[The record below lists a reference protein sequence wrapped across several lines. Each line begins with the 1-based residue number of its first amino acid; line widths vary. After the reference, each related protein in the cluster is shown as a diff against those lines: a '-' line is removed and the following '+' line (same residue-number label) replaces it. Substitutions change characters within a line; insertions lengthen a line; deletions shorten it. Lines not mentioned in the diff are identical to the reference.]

1 MTGAMLLAMQN
12 MIQAEPEELSNVII
26 IQGYIYLPSLLARTQ
41 QAFITESAQL
51 VRNSGLAQPDIRHQV
66 AHIHLS
72 I

>member
-26 IQGYIYLPSLLARTQ
+26 IQGDVYLPALLARTH
-41 QAFITESAQL
+41 QAFITETAQL